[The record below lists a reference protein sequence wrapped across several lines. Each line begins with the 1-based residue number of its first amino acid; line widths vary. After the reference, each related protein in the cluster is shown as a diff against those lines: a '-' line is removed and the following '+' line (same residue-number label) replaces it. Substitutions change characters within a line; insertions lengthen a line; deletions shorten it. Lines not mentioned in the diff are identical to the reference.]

1 MTRNELLEEI
11 EHKLMNSISQ
21 KANDAVLESLPAMS
35 IKTGEI
41 NLRGDKIMIHGDI
54 EKEVEVPEVF
64 DEWKSTLMDEVV
76 AGFVDTNFEEDIQSI
91 ENTMKIYVLE
101 LIIRGGEAL
110 LEPREKVEDF
120 DFYLSEAEENE
131 LIDWVDN
138 NKLEAIKAVLFGYK
152 VKEQLY
158 YVIFPGFNFNDKYLN
173 YSERNG
179 YLLLCDKTELKYVKT
194 KFTMDFIE
202 EHFPEYKQFAVKI
215 EEVDD

>member
-1 MTRNELLEEI
+1 MTKNEALQETAHTLI
-11 EHKLMNSISQ
+11 NKTAQ
-21 KANDAVLESLPAMS
+21 KVDDAVLESLPAMS
-35 IKTGEI
+35 IKTGKI
-41 NLRGDKIMIHGDI
+41 NLRGDKIMMHGDI

-64 DEWKSTLMDEVV
+64 DKWVCQLIDDT
-76 AGFVDTNFEEDIQSI
+76 VDFFDGNKDI

-101 LIIRGGEAL
+101 LITRGGEAL
-110 LEPREKVEDF
+110 LEPRKKVEGF
-120 DFYLSEAEENE
+120 DFNLSEAEENE

-194 KFTMDFIE
+194 QFTMDFIE
-202 EHFPEYKQFAVKI
+202 EHFPEYKQFAVKV